1 MDLFGVYSFPEDRL
15 MQKVDATVIKETKYI
30 ALWVFILSVLM
41 QAVFLVIGKWDY
53 NVLLGNLL
61 GAAGAVLNFF
71 LMGITVQKALGREE
85 KEARALMKTSQIYRN
100 LMVLVIVV
108 IGVVF
113 FNIWAS
119 VIPIFFARIAI
130 MLRPMFDKK

>member
-1 MDLFGVYSFPEDRL
+1 
-15 MQKVDATVIKETKYI
+15 MQKIDSTVIKETKYI
-30 ALWVFILSVLM
+30 ALWVLILSALM
-41 QAVFLVIGKWDY
+41 QAVFLVIGRWDY
-53 NVLLGNLL
+53 SVLFGNLL
-61 GAAGAVLNFF
+61 GAIASVLNFF

-113 FNIWAS
+113 FNIWATA
-119 VIPIFFARIAI
+119 IPVFFARIAI
-130 MLRPMFDKK
+130 TFRPIFDKK